1 MDYSYLDFNH
11 LDSVL
16 EIERESNPYP
26 WTARNFSDC
35 IEKGYYSMVLEDNER
50 LVGFAIMAISSEE
63 SHLLNIGVNKD
74 FRGSGFG
81 EKILKKMII
90 AAEVMGSKKI
100 ILEVRV
106 SNKIAYRLYEK
117 LGFHEIGERR
127 SVMDSEYSNF
137 SKSLCVTHYKIT
149 SFSIMLSIIVWFSMG
164 FVSFKNT
171 VY

>member
-35 IEKGYYSMVLEDNER
+35 IEKGYYSVVLEDKEKF
-50 LVGFAIMAISSEE
+50 VGFAIMAISSEE

-81 EKILKKMII
+81 EQILKKMII

-117 LGFHEIGERR
+117 LGFHEIGERKKYYR
-127 SVMDSEYSNF
+127 LPEGREDAYVM
-137 SKSLCVTHYKIT
+137 SKTLKK
-149 SFSIMLSIIVWFSMG
+149 G
-164 FVSFKNT
+164 FVSSLFFSKG
-171 VY
+171 

>member
-26 WTARNFSDC
+26 WTARNFTDC

-81 EKILKKMII
+81 EQILKKMII

-117 LGFHEIGERR
+117 LGFHEIGEREKYYR
-127 SVMDSEYSNF
+127 LPEGREDAYVM
-137 SKSLCVTHYKIT
+137 SKTLKK
-149 SFSIMLSIIVWFSMG
+149 G
-164 FVSFKNT
+164 FVSSLFFSKG
-171 VY
+171 

>member
-1 MDYSYLDFNH
+1 MDYSYLDFIH

-81 EKILKKMII
+81 EQILKKMII

-117 LGFHEIGERR
+117 LGFHEIGERKKYYR
-127 SVMDSEYSNF
+127 LLEGREDAYVM
-137 SKSLCVTHYKIT
+137 SKTLKK
-149 SFSIMLSIIVWFSMG
+149 G
-164 FVSFKNT
+164 FVSSLFFSKG
-171 VY
+171 

>member
-16 EIERESNPYP
+16 EIERESNPFP

-50 LVGFAIMAISSEE
+50 LVGFAIMTISSEE

-81 EKILKKMII
+81 EQILKKMII

-117 LGFHEIGERR
+117 LGFHEIGERKKYYR
-127 SVMDSEYSNF
+127 LPEGREDAYVM
-137 SKSLCVTHYKIT
+137 SKTLKK
-149 SFSIMLSIIVWFSMG
+149 G
-164 FVSFKNT
+164 FVSSLFFSKG
-171 VY
+171 

>member
-35 IEKGYYSMVLEDNER
+35 IEKGYYSMVLEDKEKF
-50 LVGFAIMAISSEE
+50 VGFAIMAISSEE

-81 EKILKKMII
+81 EQILKKMII

-117 LGFHEIGERR
+117 LGFHEIGERKKYYR
-127 SVMDSEYSNF
+127 LPEGREDAYVM
-137 SKSLCVTHYKIT
+137 SKILKK
-149 SFSIMLSIIVWFSMG
+149 G
-164 FVSFKNT
+164 FVSSLFFSKG
-171 VY
+171 

>member
-81 EKILKKMII
+81 EQILKKIII

-117 LGFHEIGERR
+117 LGFHEIGERKKYYR
-127 SVMDSEYSNF
+127 LPEGREDAYVM
-137 SKSLCVTHYKIT
+137 SKTLKK
-149 SFSIMLSIIVWFSMG
+149 G
-164 FVSFKNT
+164 FVSSLFFSKG
-171 VY
+171 

>member
-1 MDYSYLDFNH
+1 VDYSYLDFNH

-35 IEKGYYSMVLEDNER
+35 IEKGYYSMILEDNER

-81 EKILKKMII
+81 EQILKKMII

-117 LGFHEIGERR
+117 LGFHEIGERKKYYR
-127 SVMDSEYSNF
+127 LPEGREDAYVM
-137 SKSLCVTHYKIT
+137 SKTLKK
-149 SFSIMLSIIVWFSMG
+149 G
-164 FVSFKNT
+164 FVSSLFFSKG
-171 VY
+171 

>member
-1 MDYSYLDFNH
+1 MDYSYLNLNH

-35 IEKGYYSMVLEDNER
+35 IEKGYYSMVLEDKEKF
-50 LVGFAIMAISSEE
+50 VGFAIMAISSEE

-81 EKILKKMII
+81 EQILKKMII

-117 LGFHEIGERR
+117 LGFHEIGERKKYYR
-127 SVMDSEYSNF
+127 LPEGREDAYVM
-137 SKSLCVTHYKIT
+137 SKTLKK
-149 SFSIMLSIIVWFSMG
+149 G
-164 FVSFKNT
+164 FVSSLFFSKG
-171 VY
+171 

>member
-35 IEKGYYSMVLEDNER
+35 IEKGYYSMVLEEKER

-81 EKILKKMII
+81 EQILKKMII

-117 LGFHEIGERR
+117 LGFHEIGERKKYYR
-127 SVMDSEYSNF
+127 LPEGREDAYVM
-137 SKSLCVTHYKIT
+137 SKTLKK
-149 SFSIMLSIIVWFSMG
+149 G
-164 FVSFKNT
+164 FVSSLFFSKG
-171 VY
+171 

>member
-1 MDYSYLDFNH
+1 VDYSYLDFNH

-81 EKILKKMII
+81 EQILKKMII

-117 LGFHEIGERR
+117 LGFHEIGERKKYYR
-127 SVMDSEYSNF
+127 LPEGREDAYVM
-137 SKSLCVTHYKIT
+137 SKTLKK
-149 SFSIMLSIIVWFSMG
+149 G
-164 FVSFKNT
+164 FVSSLFFSKG
-171 VY
+171 

>member
-35 IEKGYYSMVLEDNER
+35 IEKGYYSMVLEDKER
-50 LVGFAIMAISSEE
+50 LVGFAIMSISSEE

-81 EKILKKMII
+81 EQILKKMII

-117 LGFHEIGERR
+117 LGFHEIGERKKYYR
-127 SVMDSEYSNF
+127 LPEGREDAYVM
-137 SKSLCVTHYKIT
+137 SKTLKK
-149 SFSIMLSIIVWFSMG
+149 G
-164 FVSFKNT
+164 FVSSLFFSKG
-171 VY
+171 

>member
-35 IEKGYYSMVLEDNER
+35 IEKGYYSMVLEDKEKF
-50 LVGFAIMAISSEE
+50 VGFAIMAISSEE

-81 EKILKKMII
+81 EQILKKMII

-106 SNKIAYRLYEK
+106 SNKIAYRLYKK
-117 LGFHEIGERR
+117 LGFHEIGERKKYYR
-127 SVMDSEYSNF
+127 LPEGREDAYVM
-137 SKSLCVTHYKIT
+137 SKTLKK
-149 SFSIMLSIIVWFSMG
+149 G
-164 FVSFKNT
+164 FVSSLFFSKG
-171 VY
+171 

>member
-11 LDSVL
+11 LDLVL

-81 EKILKKMII
+81 EQILKKMII

-117 LGFHEIGERR
+117 LGFHEIGERKKYYR
-127 SVMDSEYSNF
+127 LPEGREDAYVM
-137 SKSLCVTHYKIT
+137 SKTLKK
-149 SFSIMLSIIVWFSMG
+149 G
-164 FVSFKNT
+164 FVSSLFFSKG
-171 VY
+171 

>member
-1 MDYSYLDFNH
+1 VDYSYLDFNH

-81 EKILKKMII
+81 EQILKKMII

-117 LGFHEIGERR
+117 LGFHEIGERKKYYR
-127 SVMDSEYSNF
+127 LPEGRVDAYVM
-137 SKSLCVTHYKIT
+137 SKTLKK
-149 SFSIMLSIIVWFSMG
+149 G
-164 FVSFKNT
+164 FVSSLFFSKG
-171 VY
+171 

>member
-26 WTARNFSDC
+26 WTARNFGDC
-35 IEKGYYSMVLEDNER
+35 IKKGYYSMVLEDNER

-81 EKILKKMII
+81 EQILKKMII

-117 LGFHEIGERR
+117 LGFHEIGERKKYYR
-127 SVMDSEYSNF
+127 LSEGREDAYVM
-137 SKSLCVTHYKIT
+137 SKTLKK
-149 SFSIMLSIIVWFSMG
+149 G
-164 FVSFKNT
+164 FVSSLFFF
-171 VY
+171 

>member
-16 EIERESNPYP
+16 EIEKESNPYP

-35 IEKGYYSMVLEDNER
+35 IEKGYYSMVLEDKEKF
-50 LVGFAIMAISSEE
+50 VGFAIMAISSEE

-81 EKILKKMII
+81 EQILKKMII

-117 LGFHEIGERR
+117 LGFHEIGERKKYYR
-127 SVMDSEYSNF
+127 LPEGREDAYVM
-137 SKSLCVTHYKIT
+137 SKTLKK
-149 SFSIMLSIIVWFSMG
+149 G
-164 FVSFKNT
+164 FVSSLFFSKG
-171 VY
+171 

>member
-1 MDYSYLDFNH
+1 VDYSYLDFNH

-35 IEKGYYSMVLEDNER
+35 IEKGYYSMVLEDKEKF
-50 LVGFAIMAISSEE
+50 VGFAIMAISSEE

-81 EKILKKMII
+81 EQILKKMII

-117 LGFHEIGERR
+117 LGFHEIGERKKYYR
-127 SVMDSEYSNF
+127 LPEGREDAYVM
-137 SKSLCVTHYKIT
+137 SKTLKK
-149 SFSIMLSIIVWFSMG
+149 G
-164 FVSFKNT
+164 FVSSLFFSKG
-171 VY
+171 

>member
-1 MDYSYLDFNH
+1 MDYSYLDFSH

-16 EIERESNPYP
+16 EIERESNPFP
-26 WTARNFSDC
+26 WTERNFTDC
-35 IEKGYYSMVLEDNER
+35 LEKGYYSLALEENER

-74 FRGSGFG
+74 FRRSGYG
-81 EKILKKMII
+81 ERILKKMII

-117 LGFHEIGERR
+117 LGFLEIGSRKKYYRLPEGREDAY
-127 SVMDSEYSNF
+127 VMSKTLKKGFVSNLFF
-137 SKSLCVTHYKIT
+137 SKS
-149 SFSIMLSIIVWFSMG
+149 
-164 FVSFKNT
+164 
-171 VY
+171 

>member
-35 IEKGYYSMVLEDNER
+35 IEKGYYSMILEDNER

-74 FRGSGFG
+74 FRGYGFG
-81 EKILKKMII
+81 EQILKKMII

-117 LGFHEIGERR
+117 LGFHEIGERKKYYR
-127 SVMDSEYSNF
+127 LPEGREDAYVM
-137 SKSLCVTHYKIT
+137 SKTLKK
-149 SFSIMLSIIVWFSMG
+149 G
-164 FVSFKNT
+164 FVSSLFFSKG
-171 VY
+171 

>member
-16 EIERESNPYP
+16 EIERESNPFP

-35 IEKGYYSMVLEDNER
+35 IEKGYYSMVLEDKER

-81 EKILKKMII
+81 EQILKKMII

-117 LGFHEIGERR
+117 LGFHEIGERKKYYR
-127 SVMDSEYSNF
+127 LPEGREDAYVMSKTLKKGYVNSLFF
-137 SKSLCVTHYKIT
+137 SK
-149 SFSIMLSIIVWFSMG
+149 G
-164 FVSFKNT
+164 
-171 VY
+171 

>member
-16 EIERESNPYP
+16 EIEKESNPYP

-81 EKILKKMII
+81 EQILKKMII

-117 LGFHEIGERR
+117 LGFHEIGERKKYYR
-127 SVMDSEYSNF
+127 LPEGREDAYVM
-137 SKSLCVTHYKIT
+137 SKTLKK
-149 SFSIMLSIIVWFSMG
+149 G
-164 FVSFKNT
+164 FVSSLFFSKG
-171 VY
+171 

>member
-35 IEKGYYSMVLEDNER
+35 IEKGYYSMVLEDKEKF
-50 LVGFAIMAISSEE
+50 VGFAIMAISSEE

-81 EKILKKMII
+81 EQILKKMII

-117 LGFHEIGERR
+117 LGFHEIGERKKYYR
-127 SVMDSEYSNF
+127 LPEGREDAYVMTKTLKKGYVSSLFF
-137 SKSLCVTHYKIT
+137 SK
-149 SFSIMLSIIVWFSMG
+149 G
-164 FVSFKNT
+164 
-171 VY
+171 

>member
-35 IEKGYYSMVLEDNER
+35 IEKGYYSMVLEDKER

-117 LGFHEIGERR
+117 LGFHEIGERKKYYR
-127 SVMDSEYSNF
+127 LPEGREDAYVM
-137 SKSLCVTHYKIT
+137 SKTLKK
-149 SFSIMLSIIVWFSMG
+149 G
-164 FVSFKNT
+164 FVSSLFFSKG
-171 VY
+171 

>member
-81 EKILKKMII
+81 EQILKKMII

-117 LGFHEIGERR
+117 LGFHEIGERKKYYR
-127 SVMDSEYSNF
+127 LPEGREGAYVM
-137 SKSLCVTHYKIT
+137 SKTLKK
-149 SFSIMLSIIVWFSMG
+149 G
-164 FVSFKNT
+164 FVSSLFFSKG
-171 VY
+171 

>member
-35 IEKGYYSMVLEDNER
+35 IEKGYYSMVLEDNQR

-81 EKILKKMII
+81 EQILKKMII

-117 LGFHEIGERR
+117 LGFHEIGERKKYYR
-127 SVMDSEYSNF
+127 LPEGREDAYVM
-137 SKSLCVTHYKIT
+137 SKTLKK
-149 SFSIMLSIIVWFSMG
+149 G
-164 FVSFKNT
+164 FVSSLFFSKG
-171 VY
+171 

>member
-81 EKILKKMII
+81 EQILKKMII

-117 LGFHEIGERR
+117 LGFHEIGERKKYYR
-127 SVMDSEYSNF
+127 LPEGREDAYVM
-137 SKSLCVTHYKIT
+137 SKTLKK
-149 SFSIMLSIIVWFSMG
+149 G
-164 FVSFKNT
+164 FVSSLFFSRG
-171 VY
+171 